1 MSEPIADR
9 PPSRRGFLQRSLA
22 LGASGL
28 LLPAATATGADEARL
43 IVRNRTP
50 LDAETPVAVFEEEI
64 TPNRLFFVR
73 SHFGPPAVGLVERWT
88 VAVEGGVARPV
99 TLGLEDLSRF
109 EQVSI
114 PAVLQC
120 SGNGRSLYKPTIPGV
135 GWAKG
140 AVGNAEWSGV
150 RLAEVLERAGVKAG
164 MGHVH
169 LHGADGPPMPKT
181 PAYLRSIPLDRAT
194 AASTLL
200 VTRMNGEPLPILHG
214 GPVRLAVPGW
224 SGNHWIKWLK
234 RLVVAQDEAPGPYQ
248 RTSYKMP
255 TRPLPPGVEPKPE
268 ETAPVT
274 VMNVKSL
281 IASPADGVVV
291 NGSPA
296 VVQGVAW
303 TGGEAVVTKVET
315 ELIWPGGGT
324 GWVEI
329 KELGGAARPYAW
341 RTWSVGYPVGPGELT
356 VRVRAT
362 DSTGAVQPESSPWNK
377 SGYLW
382 NGYDRVDFKVR

>member
-1 MSEPIADR
+1 MSDTL
-9 PPSRRGFLQRSLA
+9 PSRRDFLSGSLA
-22 LGASGL
+22 LGATGL
-28 LLPAATATGADEARL
+28 LIPSATSSRADEPKL

-88 VAVEGGVARPV
+88 VAVEGGVARPLA
-99 TLGLEDLSRF
+99 LGLEDLSRF
-109 EQVSI
+109 AQVTI

-120 SGNGRSLYKPTIPGV
+120 SGNGRSFFTPTVPGV
-135 GWAKG
+135 GWGKG

-150 RLAEVLERAGVKAG
+150 RLAEVLERAGVQPG

-224 SGNHWIKWLK
+224 AGNHWIKWLK
-234 RLVVAQDEAPGPYQ
+234 RLVVAKDEAPGPYQ

-255 TRPLPPGVEPKPE
+255 TKPLPPGVEPKPE

-281 IASPADGVVV
+281 IALPADGGVVDSPADI
-291 NGSPA
+291 
-296 VVQGVAW
+296 QGVAW
-303 TGGEAVVTKVET
+303 TGGDAVVTKVE
-315 ELIWPGGGT
+315 LKLSWPGGGM
-324 GWVEI
+324 GWVDAEFD
-329 KELGGAARPYAW
+329 GPARPYAW
-341 RTWSVGYPVGPGELT
+341 RVWRTAFATGPGQLT

-362 DSTGAVQPESSPWNK
+362 DSTGATQPESSPWNK

-382 NGYDRVDFKVR
+382 NGYDRVDFRTRS

>member
-1 MSEPIADR
+1 MSDPSANAL
-9 PPSRRGFLQRSLA
+9 PSRRVFLHRSLA
-22 LGASGL
+22 LGSAGL
-28 LLPAATATGADEARL
+28 LIPSATPSWADEPKL

-50 LDAETPVAVFEEEI
+50 LDAETPAAVFEEEI

-73 SHFGPPAVGLVERWT
+73 SHFGPPAVGLVEPWT
-88 VAVEGGVARPV
+88 VAVEGGVARPLR
-99 TLGLEDLSRF
+99 LGLEDLSRF

-135 GWAKG
+135 GWGKG
-140 AVGNAEWSGV
+140 AVGNAGWSGV
-150 RLAEVLERAGVKAG
+150 RLAEVLERAGIKPG

-214 GPVRLAVPGW
+214 GPIRLAVPGW
-224 SGNHWIKWLK
+224 AGNHWIKWLR
-234 RLVVAQDEAPGPYQ
+234 RLVVAPDEAPGPYQ

-255 TRPLPPGVEPKPE
+255 TKPLPPGVEPRPE

-281 IASPADGVVV
+281 IATPADGAELQAGPVVV
-291 NGSPA
+291 VA
-296 VVQGVAW
+296 GVAW
-303 TGGEAVVTKVET
+303 TGG
-315 ELIWPGGGT
+315 
-324 GWVEI
+324 
-329 KELGGAARPYAW
+329 
-341 RTWSVGYPVGPGELT
+341 
-356 VRVRAT
+356 
-362 DSTGAVQPESSPWNK
+362 
-377 SGYLW
+377 
-382 NGYDRVDFKVR
+382 